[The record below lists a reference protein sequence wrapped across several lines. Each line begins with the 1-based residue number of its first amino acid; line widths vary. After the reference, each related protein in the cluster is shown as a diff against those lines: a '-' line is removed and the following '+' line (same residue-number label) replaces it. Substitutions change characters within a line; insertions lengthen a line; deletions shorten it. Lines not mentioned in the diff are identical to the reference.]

1 MDNLDKRLKG
11 NREEKLPENIDNAI
25 ENTLAS
31 LEKKSKK
38 KNYKKVA
45 MAASLSAVVLGSIG
59 FGVSAVESEFSVNYM
74 LYNIYNNE
82 LAQDILLDK
91 SIKQS
96 ADNIDFEIMDVGYYD
111 SNIMFTYKITSKKYV
126 KYLKNEK
133 HGQYYAVPTIMYNN
147 ERISGSIDAGFDIKT
162 DSEVVGTCDIEIN
175 KLNEIK
181 ESEQGEVTLAMEV
194 YTKKDKKT
202 EFLVNIPVE
211 KEMFIN
217 DTKTYEV
224 NKGIEGTDS
233 TGDVYGSKV
242 RSISMEPL
250 QVTLDFDPEYGN
262 KVDEKTGEILSGHTT
277 GVEYLIFDDKGREVE
292 LISSSSNEHEGEA
305 TYKANKDMK
314 KLYIVP
320 TSIGGYSKETEKDI
334 KVNISRN
341 KIEVEENKD
350 FKATIEKK
358 KGFRRITL
366 TANTE
371 YLDWPPAFIKSR
383 EREALYNE
391 GKIEAEDIDDIYSV
405 KNGLNSVYY
414 DIPSSVKKG
423 EYMFDYQDP
432 SRFEI
437 LEDKIIEVDLTK

>member
-1 MDNLDKRLKG
+1 
-11 NREEKLPENIDNAI
+11 
-25 ENTLAS
+25 
-31 LEKKSKK
+31 
-38 KNYKKVA
+38 
-45 MAASLSAVVLGSIG
+45 
-59 FGVSAVESEFSVNYM
+59 
-74 LYNIYNNE
+74 
-82 LAQDILLDK
+82 
-91 SIKQS
+91 
-96 ADNIDFEIMDVGYYD
+96 
-111 SNIMFTYKITSKKYV
+111 MFTYKITSKKYV
-126 KYLKNEK
+126 KYLKKEE

-147 ERISGSIDAGFDIKT
+147 ERISGSITSGFDIKS

-181 ESEQGEVTLAMEV
+181 EREQGEVTLAMEV

-224 NKGIEGTDS
+224 NKAVEGTDS

-242 RSISMEPL
+242 RGINMEPL
-250 QVTLDFDPEYGN
+250 QVTLDFDPGYGS
-262 KVDEKTGEILSGHTT
+262 KIDDKTGEILSDHTT
-277 GVEYLIFDDKGREVE
+277 DIQYLIFDDKGREVE
-292 LISSSSNEHEGEA
+292 LISSSSDEHDGEA
-305 TYKANKDMK
+305 TYKANKGMK

-320 TSIGGYSKETEKDI
+320 TSVRRYNKKLEKDI
-334 KVNISRN
+334 KVNISRG
-341 KIEVEENKD
+341 KIEVEDNKD
-350 FKATIEKK
+350 FKAMVEKK
-358 KGFRRITL
+358 KGFRRVTL

-383 EREALYNE
+383 EEEELYSE
-391 GKIEAEDIDDIYSV
+391 GKIESEDIDDIYSV

-423 EYMFDYQDP
+423 EYMFDYQDF